1 MSRDKILADIRE
13 ALKTPMPEAH
23 HDAGP
28 AWTSSAPANG
38 KSLVETFR
46 EKFEGVGG
54 VWVEAKG
61 LDAAKK
67 KIRELVKG
75 RIWDGGELADPNTI
89 EATVTTC
96 DMAIAETGSFG
107 LVARPGQ
114 GRLMSLVAPVHF
126 VLVRRDQ
133 FVATLEDWLGWLQPR
148 MRAAAVLITGPSRS
162 ADIEQ
167 VLTVGVHGPAKV
179 YAVLYA

>member
-13 ALKTPMPEAH
+13 ALRTPMPEPH
-23 HDAGP
+23 HDPGP
-28 AWTSSAPANG
+28 ARPSNAAPR
-38 KSLVETFR
+38 TFR
-46 EKFEGVGG
+46 ESFEAAGG
-54 VWVEAKG
+54 IWLEADG
-61 LDAAKK
+61 LDDAKR
-67 KIRELVKG
+67 KIRALVDG
-75 RIWDGGELADPNTI
+75 RIWDGGEMGDPDSI
-89 EATVTTC
+89 AATVTTC
-96 DMAIAETGSFG
+96 DRAIAETGSFG

-133 FVATLEDWLGWLQPR
+133 IVETLDEWLAWLQPR
-148 MRAAAVLITGPSRS
+148 RRGAAVLITGPSRS